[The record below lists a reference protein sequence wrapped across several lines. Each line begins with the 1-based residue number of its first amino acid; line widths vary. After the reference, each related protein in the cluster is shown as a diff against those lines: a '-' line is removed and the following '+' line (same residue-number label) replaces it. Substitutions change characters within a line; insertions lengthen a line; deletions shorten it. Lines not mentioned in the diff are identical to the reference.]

1 VVNDSVTEFGVAPN
15 PRRHGPWSPS
25 SYNRLSACGLQAA
38 FMADH
43 ELRQKFVMPNT
54 FTSLG
59 IVAHRITEMAWS
71 NDFDSVNDDEIERA
85 LFAAWDKELENQ
97 EAVLAR
103 KWHPSVP
110 PASRDWPF
118 ASVSRQRNVRR
129 VATEIRNFRD
139 RRGVRDGH
147 PESLDNLR
155 PIVEREICDAD
166 INLCGTPDRV
176 IFEGNNFTVFD
187 LKTGSEITEISEPH
201 RRQLLLYAH
210 LVVSVT
216 GCTPI
221 SIAIVTSSGDII
233 EEVISVKDV
242 TLAIEQF
249 LAYTHDFE
257 NAAGDPTKIL
267 ALAKPGPETCKW
279 CSFRAVCSSYW
290 SEGQPTD
297 GNSGFIGQIV
307 AITSTNSMTMRQILP
322 ESGSTQLV
330 GVSNVRTED
339 LQLGEVV
346 SIMGGFQRESSLRGH
361 WNTRIEVLSGLTSAV
376 VSQP

>member
-1 VVNDSVTEFGVAPN
+1 MVNDSVTEFGLSPN

-25 SYNRLSACGLQAA
+25 SYNRLFACGLQAA
-38 FMADH
+38 FMADN
-43 ELRQKFVMPNT
+43 ELRHKFVKPNT

-85 LFAAWDKELENQ
+85 LFAAWDTELANQ
-97 EAVLAR
+97 ASVLAR

-129 VATEIRNFRD
+129 VAGEIRNFRD
-139 RRGVRDGH
+139 RWRNQEGH
-147 PESLDNLR
+147 PEAPRNFG
-155 PIVEREICDAD
+155 PIVEREICDVD

-176 IFEGNNFTVFD
+176 IFEGNDFTVFD
-187 LKTGSEITEISEPH
+187 LKTGSEITDISEPH

-210 LVVSVT
+210 LVASAT

-221 SIAIVTSSGDII
+221 SIAIVTSSGDVI
-233 EEVISVKDV
+233 EEVISVNDV
-242 TLAIEQF
+242 TVAIEQF
-249 LAYTHDFE
+249 LAYTHDFD

-267 ALAKPGPETCKW
+267 GLAKPGPETCKW
-279 CSFRAVCSSYW
+279 CSFRAVCSAYW
-290 SEGQPTD
+290 SKGQPID
-297 GNSGFIGQIV
+297 GNSGSIGQIV

-322 ESGSTQLV
+322 ESGSNQLV
-330 GVSNVRTED
+330 GVSNIQTGD
-339 LQLGEVV
+339 LRLDEVV
-346 SIMGGFQRESSLRGH
+346 SIMGGFQRESSLRGQ
-361 WNTRIEVLSGLTSAV
+361 WNTQIEVISGLNRAV
-376 VSQP
+376 VSHP